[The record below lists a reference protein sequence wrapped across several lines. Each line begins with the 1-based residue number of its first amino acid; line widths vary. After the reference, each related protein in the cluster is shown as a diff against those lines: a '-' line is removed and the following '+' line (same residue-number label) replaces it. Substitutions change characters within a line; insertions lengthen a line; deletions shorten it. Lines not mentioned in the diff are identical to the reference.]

1 MPGVEG
7 QRVDLVATCPERFSG
22 PRERPA
28 FLLKHARDAEGN
40 VSDKPIEVSLTC
52 DAKDHVA
59 LVAVQTGQAGLPIML
74 HGQVL
79 AQTSELGTA
88 HVMLREPVGKTFQ
101 LLLDTSGKPELRP
114 ESPTRTFAVTQKD
127 AFSVWDQPF
136 ELEKKSTASETRK
149 KRKARAA
156 SSAASKHKPSRS
168 R

>member
-1 MPGVEG
+1 
-7 QRVDLVATCPERFSG
+7 
-22 PRERPA
+22 
-28 FLLKHARDAEGN
+28 LLKREHDAEGN

-59 LVAVQTGQAGLPIML
+59 LVAIETGQAGLQIMS

-88 HVMLREPVGKTFQ
+88 HVMLREAAGKSFQ
-101 LLLDTSGKPELRP
+101 LLLDTSAKPELRP
-114 ESPTRTFAVTQKD
+114 ESPTRTFTVTQKD
-127 AFSVWDQPF
+127 SFSVWDQPF
-136 ELEKKSTASETRK
+136 EAEKKASASETRK

-156 SSAASKHKPSRS
+156 ASGVSKRKAARA